1 MKRIIVDW
9 NGNTD
14 YLLMLLTFVG
24 CEIKAG
30 KTEGQAH
37 GHNWRMQDD
46 GVSDPEDAEG
56 GTKKEIIDSWSIVMS
71 TEAGKQIAIDP
82 DDISD
87 EISSEVD
94 HLIEKELKYPVTW
107 REHGE
112 EN

>member
-24 CEIKAG
+24 CEIKKG
-30 KTEGQAH
+30 KTEGMAH
-37 GHNWRMQDD
+37 GHNWHMQD
-46 GVSDPEDAEG
+46 GPEDAEG
-56 GTKKEIIDSWSIVMS
+56 GTKKEIIDSWSIVMT
-71 TEAGKQIAIDP
+71 TEAGKQIAIDS

-87 EISSEVD
+87 ELSSEVD
-94 HLIEKELKYPVTW
+94 RLIEKDLKYPVTW
-107 REHGE
+107 REHEE